1 MSLLIILIFNFN
13 LLLLRHSSLGCGG
26 VPIVLLVF
34 FHNHRV
40 TVLFFIIFTDPTP
53 EYLIIVLI
61 SIFMLLLLIFALTS
75 FIFIFFLTFYIFI
88 NNSVFILLLNLRES
102 WLFEWILLFLRGT
115 FGTLRAFLIS
125 QLGKVLWIAVYYCYR
140 IFRRTKTHY

>member
-1 MSLLIILIFNFN
+1 
-13 LLLLRHSSLGCGG
+13 
-26 VPIVLLVF
+26 
-34 FHNHRV
+34 
-40 TVLFFIIFTDPTP
+40 
-53 EYLIIVLI
+53 
-61 SIFMLLLLIFALTS
+61 MLLLLIFALTS